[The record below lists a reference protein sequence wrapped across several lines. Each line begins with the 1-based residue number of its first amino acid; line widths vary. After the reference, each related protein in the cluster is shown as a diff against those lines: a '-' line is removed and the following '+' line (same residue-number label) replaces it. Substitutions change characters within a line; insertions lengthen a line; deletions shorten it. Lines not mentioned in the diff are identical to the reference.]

1 MKRSVAC
8 IAVFSL
14 GILLSPV
21 ASHAN
26 SDVPIGQLG
35 ITGQGFMLYESGAGT
50 ANAMS
55 FIDWCPLNTG
65 TPGAPTGN
73 VTCGDS
79 NTGLGFLT
87 FSGGSGEFST
97 VGTVPG
103 QIFDMTNVDPANSPY
118 TTFAPGVTTSVP
130 NFLVIDGQDQLHFTA
145 TSLQIASCTP
155 SSTQACV
162 GPLLLSE
169 VGGSQTSVS
178 MAILGTLV
186 DSMDNSSAEW
196 KAVVSGQFN
205 EPMTDVEQQL
215 ASASGAF
222 SDQVSGSLETMPWG
236 TTSTPEPA
244 TMGLMMLGIL
254 LLGAA
259 GVARSLRG
267 MRGGETAA

>member
-1 MKRSVAC
+1 
-8 IAVFSL
+8 
-14 GILLSPV
+14 
-21 ASHAN
+21 
-26 SDVPIGQLG
+26 
-35 ITGQGFMLYESGAGT
+35 MLYRSGTG

-55 FIDWCPLNTG
+55 FIDWCPLNSG
-65 TPGAPTGN
+65 TPGAPAGN

-87 FSGGSGEFST
+87 FSGGSGGFST

-103 QIFDMTNVDPANSPY
+103 QIFDITNQDPANSPY
-118 TTFAPGVTTSVP
+118 MTFTPGVTTGVP

-145 TSLQIASCTP
+145 TSLQMANCTP

-186 DSMDNSSAEW
+186 DSIDNSSAQWE
-196 KAVVSGQFN
+196 AVVSGQYN
-205 EPMTDVEQQL
+205 EPMATVEQQL

-222 SDQVSGSLETMPWG
+222 SDQVSGSLVTFA
-236 TTSTPEPA
+236 SSAATPEPA
-244 TMGLMMLGIL
+244 AMGLMMLGMT

-259 GVARSLRG
+259 GISRNFRG
-267 MRGGETAA
+267 MRKR